1 MVTSVLIPVRRMH
14 GVSCNQ
20 GSWAS
25 LRVQNSGVYQ
35 SSAARVCA
43 RLGSLEILIVPA

>member
-35 SSAARVCA
+35 SSERVCA